1 MLFSLKLMIGVISFT
16 YEGTGSNIYHWAG
29 STADEGKLLTLDN
42 KVKALLR
49 KLGWNSKV
57 LK

>member
-1 MLFSLKLMIGVISFT
+1 MLYSLKLMIGVISFT
-16 YEGTGSNIYHWAG
+16 YEGTSSNIYHWVG
-29 STADEGKLLTLDN
+29 STADERNLLTLDN

-49 KLGWNSKV
+49 KLGRNSKV

>member
-16 YEGTGSNIYHWAG
+16 YEGTGSNIYRWAG
-29 STADEGKLLTLDN
+29 STADQRNPLTLDN
-42 KVKALLR
+42 KVKASLR